1 MTLFTK
7 NRTHYQQPNKW
18 VLQCL
23 SNSTSQYIQSFLTN
37 HNPYISTITTTQNHI
52 TYIID
57 IFTLKKQE
65 MIFLNK
71 IPTPLST
78 TNKWVLQYL
87 TIQLKPYLKLTL
99 QQRTNV
105 KREMNFTPWCKPWE
119 AMSMIL
125 APLPTS
131 DSLSVIASTK
141 SFPITPKPTKSKQEP
156 KILTTT
162 HFLKTQSNYKER
174 EKKETLWY
182 ELLAARED
190 IGERLKKGLEVLDGR
205 VRWEICDGYRLAG
218 ELDAEAYGGGG
229 VGGGSAD
236 VSAGDTALHFR
247 SVEVV
252 GGFFNVYSLLIFV
265 FWVL

>member
-99 QQRTNV
+99 QQRKNV
-105 KREMNFTPWCKPWE
+105 KKKRNE
-119 AMSMIL
+119 L
-125 APLPTS
+125 YPLVQTLRS
-131 DSLSVIASTK
+131 HEHDLG
-141 SFPITPKPTKSKQEP
+141 PITDLRLPQCHCIHQKLPYHTKTH
-156 KILTTT
+156 KIKTRTQNSN
-162 HFLKTQSNYKER
+162 HYPFLKNSIK
-174 EKKETLWY
+174 L
-182 ELLAARED
+182 
-190 IGERLKKGLEVLDGR
+190 
-205 VRWEICDGYRLAG
+205 
-218 ELDAEAYGGGG
+218 
-229 VGGGSAD
+229 
-236 VSAGDTALHFR
+236 
-247 SVEVV
+247 
-252 GGFFNVYSLLIFV
+252 
-265 FWVL
+265 